1 VRSRN
6 EPETLNLFVV
16 AHQLSLQFFPRFS
29 CFTGCPTQPPCNFG
43 QLLRTE
49 KQKGYQKDDQ
59 QLASSD
65 AEHRLSP
72 CSSQTLFKEANL
84 LCCLNLPK
92 FWCISGPCATKFLQM
107 GEAGMEPLLHR
118 KREAIARM
126 FSIIAPKY
134 DLLNRL
140 LSGFNDIRWRRF
152 AVEWLPVS
160 AKIVVDIGTGTG
172 DFAFAV
178 LDRCSKAKV
187 IGVDLSTQMLKLAQ
201 RKAVAQGRK
210 DSCSWLIADGLNLP
224 FRDESADAVVCA
236 FVIRNFE
243 DLTKGLTEMH
253 RILKPNGVAL
263 ILEFCQPKP
272 SWWWTPV
279 GLFVRYVVPI
289 VGRLVSDP
297 VAYSYLTASIQT
309 FLPAEA
315 VAEKMKAA
323 GFREV
328 AWATLTFGVATFFRA
343 VK

>member
-1 VRSRN
+1 LLFANALQRSEFALLSEPAKILVHIRSLRN
-6 EPETLNLFVV
+6 E
-16 AHQLSLQFFPRFS
+16 
-29 CFTGCPTQPPCNFG
+29 
-43 QLLRTE
+43 
-49 KQKGYQKDDQ
+49 
-59 QLASSD
+59 
-65 AEHRLSP
+65 
-72 CSSQTLFKEANL
+72 
-84 LCCLNLPK
+84 
-92 FWCISGPCATKFLQM
+92 FLQM
-107 GEAGMEPLLHR
+107 GETGMEPLLHR

-178 LDRCSKAKV
+178 LDRCSEAKV
-187 IGVDLSTQMLKLAQ
+187 IGIDLSTQMLKLAQ

-289 VGRLVSDP
+289 VGRLMSDP

-323 GFREV
+323 GFRKV
-328 AWATLTFGVATFFRA
+328 VWATLTFGVATFFRA